1 MGITIGIDNV
11 GLSVALGGS
20 DTKVDDYLGRRP
32 TELGKYGISNR
43 LPVNPFF
50 AQPAHS
56 QAETTQQESLAR
68 NLFYAVRS

>member
-1 MGITIGIDNV
+1 MDITIGIDNY
-11 GLSVALGGS
+11 GGSVALGGS
-20 DTKVDDYLGRRP
+20 DTEVDDHPGRRR

>member
-1 MGITIGIDNV
+1 MGITIGIDND

-20 DTKVDDYLGRRP
+20 DTKVDDYLDRRR

-43 LPVNPFF
+43 LPVNPLF